1 MSVTYRCMTTENK
14 TELRNNLLDFFTT
27 QKMELIIKYNTEVAA
42 AVSNTFDIETVYKL
56 MKVLT
61 EVETAII
68 QNEILLNIE
77 LKKWAKEWEQTIF
90 SKTMLKTKA

>member
-1 MSVTYRCMTTENK
+1 MSVTYICMTTENK

-77 LKKWAKEWEQTIF
+77 LKK
-90 SKTMLKTKA
+90 

>member
-1 MSVTYRCMTTENK
+1 MSATYSSMTTENK

-77 LKKWAKEWEQTIF
+77 LKK
-90 SKTMLKTKA
+90 

>member
-77 LKKWAKEWEQTIF
+77 LKK
-90 SKTMLKTKA
+90 

>member
-1 MSVTYRCMTTENK
+1 MSYTYNGMTTENK
-14 TELRNNLLDFFTT
+14 TELKNNLLDFFTT

-42 AVSNTFDIETVYKL
+42 AVTNTFDIETVYRL

-68 QNEILLNIE
+68 ENEILLNIE
-77 LKKWAKEWEQTIF
+77 LKK
-90 SKTMLKTKA
+90 

>member
-68 QNEILLNIE
+68 ENEILLNIE
-77 LKKWAKEWEQTIF
+77 LKK
-90 SKTMLKTKA
+90 

>member
-1 MSVTYRCMTTENK
+1 MTTENK
-14 TELRNNLLDFFTT
+14 TELKNNLLDFFTT

-42 AVSNTFDIETVYKL
+42 AVTNTFDIETVYRL

-68 QNEILLNIE
+68 ENEILLNIQYKFRE
-77 LKKWAKEWEQTIF
+77 FHIKYQIKFQVSF
-90 SKTMLKTKA
+90 